1 MKNAKDLNKVVGVG
15 PYKGMTRKDFIS
27 EINEQR
33 KVMEN
38 RNSTKDECEN
48 VVSEA
53 GALLIR
59 CDDEEMMNSLILA
72 HFNEMNKRFLW
83 SLKPVF

>member
-1 MKNAKDLNKVVGVG
+1 MLKNTELNKVVGFG

-27 EINEQR
+27 EMSEQR
-33 KVMEN
+33 KVMEDC
-38 RNSTKDECEN
+38 NSTKDEREH

-59 CDDEEMMNSLILA
+59 CDDEEMMNGLLLA
-72 HFNEMNKRFLW
+72 HFNEMNKRFLL